1 MIGDIFNVVLLLLKG
16 WADPNKIM
24 KTLQITAL
32 GAIVAL
38 GLTCGA
44 KANIITPL
52 SGNPFTTASQNPT
65 DILAAANAAGVDD
78 TSADLSILVRLTSAG
93 TVTNT
98 FGTFTV
104 TEVSTG
110 VEDFSFSLNPGFV
123 LAGLSLHDG
132 AGNVVNFYSIND
144 ETSGTNEGPVM
155 TPLNASNMPGGL
167 SNFDFLLETVPVTV
181 PDGGTTVML
190 LGAAFAGL
198 GLLRRFLAA

>member
-1 MIGDIFNVVLLLLKG
+1 
-16 WADPNKIM
+16 M

-52 SGNPFTTASQNPT
+52 PNDFTAANPSGPGYDTGNQNPT
-65 DILAAANAAGVDD
+65 SILATANANGVDGAD
-78 TSADLSILVRLTSAG
+78 ADLSIDVRLMTAG
-93 TVTNT
+93 TVSNG

-110 VEDFSFSLNPGFV
+110 VETFSFSLNPGYV

-132 AGNVVNFYSIND
+132 AGNIVNLYSIND
-144 ETSGTNEGPVM
+144 ETSGTNEGPVN
-155 TPLNASNMPGGL
+155 TPYNASGHPGGL
-167 SNFDFLLETVPVTV
+167 SNFDFLLETVAIV

-190 LGAAFAGL
+190 LGAALAGL

>member
-1 MIGDIFNVVLLLLKG
+1 
-16 WADPNKIM
+16 M

-52 SGNPFTTASQNPT
+52 PKDFTASNPSGPGYDTGNQNEAS
-65 DILAAANAAGVDD
+65 ILATANANGVDG
-78 TSADLSILVRLTSAG
+78 ANGDLSVDVRLTSAG

-132 AGNVVNFYSIND
+132 AGNIVNLYSIND
-144 ETSGTNEGPVM
+144 ETSGTNEGPVN
-155 TPLNASNMPGGL
+155 TPFNASGSEGGL
-167 SNFDFLLETVPVTV
+167 SNFDFLLEAAPNI

-190 LGAAFAGL
+190 LGTALAGL

>member
-1 MIGDIFNVVLLLLKG
+1 
-16 WADPNKIM
+16 M

-44 KANIITPL
+44 KANIITPMP
-52 SGNPFTTASQNPT
+52 GNPYSVANQNTAT
-65 DILAAANAAGVDD
+65 ILAAANAAGVDGGVFNAAD
-78 TSADLSILVRLTSAG
+78 ADLSIDVRLMTAG
-93 TVTNT
+93 TVSNG

-110 VEDFSFSLNPGFV
+110 VENFSFSLNPGFV

-132 AGNVVNFYSIND
+132 AGNIVNFYSIND
-144 ETSGTNEGPVM
+144 ETSGTNEGPVQ
-155 TPLNASNMPGGL
+155 TPSNASGGPGGL
-167 SNFDFLLETVPVTV
+167 SNFDFLLETVAIV

-190 LGAAFAGL
+190 LGAALAGL

>member
-1 MIGDIFNVVLLLLKG
+1 
-16 WADPNKIM
+16 M

-52 SGNPFTTASQNPT
+52 AGNPFTTANQDESS
-65 DILAAANAAGVDD
+65 ILAAANAAGVDD
-78 TSADLSILVRLTSAG
+78 TSADLTVDVRLTSAG

-104 TEVSTG
+104 IASGTDG
-110 VEDFSFSLNPGFV
+110 IQNFSFSLNPGFV

-132 AGNVVNFYSIND
+132 SGNVVNFYSIND
-144 ETSGTNEGPVM
+144 ETSGTNEGPVT
-155 TPLNASNMPGGL
+155 TPNAGNGQPGAL
-167 SNFDFLLETVPVTV
+167 SNFDFLLEASAVV

-198 GLLRRFLAA
+198 GLLRRFLGA

>member
-1 MIGDIFNVVLLLLKG
+1 
-16 WADPNKIM
+16 M

-32 GAIVAL
+32 GAIVVL

-44 KANIITPL
+44 KANIITPMP
-52 SGNPFTTASQNPT
+52 GNPFTTASQNPS
-65 DILAAANAAGVDD
+65 DILAAANTAGVDG
-78 TSADLSILVRLTSAG
+78 TSADLTDLVRLTSAG

-132 AGNVVNFYSIND
+132 AGNVVNFFSIND

-155 TPLNASNMPGGL
+155 TPLNASGMPGGL
-167 SNFDFLLETVPVTV
+167 SNFDFLLETVPTV

>member
-1 MIGDIFNVVLLLLKG
+1 
-16 WADPNKIM
+16 M

-52 SGNPFTTASQNPT
+52 PGNPYTVADQSETT
-65 DILAAANAAGVDD
+65 ILAAANADGVDG
-78 TSADLSILVRLTSAG
+78 ANGDLTVDVRLTSAG
-93 TVTNT
+93 TVTNS

-104 TEVSTG
+104 TQVSTG

-123 LAGLSLHDG
+123 LAGLMLHDG
-132 AGNVVNFYSIND
+132 AGNIVNFYSIND
-144 ETSGTNEGPVM
+144 ETSGTNEGPVS
-155 TPLNASNMPGGL
+155 TPNNASGSPGGL
-167 SNFDFLLETVPVTV
+167 SNFDFLLETAPNI

-190 LGAAFAGL
+190 LGGALAGL